1 MFEGLKMVFVVSE
14 HQTDF
19 LNDIFFVMLTLDKKS
34 TVFVKIYLKPFN
46 FIV

>member
-1 MFEGLKMVFVVSE
+1 MFKGLKTIFVVSY

-19 LNDIFFVMLTLDKKS
+19 LNDIFCYANTRQKS

>member
-19 LNDIFFVMLTLDKKS
+19 LNDIFFCYANTR
-34 TVFVKIYLKPFN
+34 
-46 FIV
+46 